1 MRGRAALQA
10 LLRAGVRLRIAGD
23 TAALPPALSAALA
36 AAAAATAGGAS
47 LDLTVAVNYSGRSD
61 IVAAARRL
69 AAQAAAGSLRPEAID
84 DAAFAAALGL
94 GDSGTGV
101 GEPDVIIRTSGEQ
114 RLSNFMLWQA
124 AFAELVFCEVLWPD
138 FEERHL
144 AEALA
149 QFAAR
154 QRRYGGRA
162 G

>member
-84 DAAFAAALGL
+84 DAAFAAALG
-94 GDSGTGV
+94 DSGAGV

-154 QRRYGGRA
+154 QRRFGGRA
-162 G
+162 S

>member
-1 MRGRAALQA
+1 M
-10 LLRAGVRLRIAGD
+10 RLRIAGD

-36 AAAAATAGGAS
+36 AAAAATAGGTA

-84 DAAFAAALGL
+84 EAAFAAAL
-94 GDSGTGV
+94 SGVNGGGV
-101 GEPDVIIRTSGEQ
+101 AEPDVIIRTSGEQ

-124 AFAELVFCEVLWPD
+124 AFAELVFCDVLWPD
-138 FEERHL
+138 FEEQHL
-144 AEALA
+144 AAALA
-149 QFAAR
+149 QFATR
-154 QRRYGGRA
+154 QRRFGGRA